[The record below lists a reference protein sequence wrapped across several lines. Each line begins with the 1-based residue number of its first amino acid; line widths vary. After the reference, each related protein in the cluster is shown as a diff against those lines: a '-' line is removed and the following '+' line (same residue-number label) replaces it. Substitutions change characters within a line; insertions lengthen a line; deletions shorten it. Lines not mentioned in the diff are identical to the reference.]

1 VPDRRVKQDRPC
13 PYLEPKKQKSC
24 PSTLADLL
32 SFINERRI
40 RVVFTERIP
49 DFVPAPAGS
58 LAMAIPLQIMGRL
71 DPRLG
76 PIFPRFGRHL
86 THVRLHILNGRLTRF
101 YNSLRH
107 TRPSPNFV
115 N

>member
-1 VPDRRVKQDRPC
+1 
-13 PYLEPKKQKSC
+13 
-24 PSTLADLL
+24 
-32 SFINERRI
+32 
-40 RVVFTERIP
+40 
-49 DFVPAPAGS
+49 
-58 LAMAIPLQIMGRL
+58 MAIPLQIMGRL

-101 YNSLRH
+101 YNPLGHIILSYDG
-107 TRPSPNFV
+107 V